1 MQVLFSALYAGALAL
16 IPYIRKLLF
25 DGVFSNQFRG
35 LLVLSLLYFLSIC
48 ANALFQ
54 YISQVYEWKT
64 EMNFNLLIKK
74 DLFHA
79 ISFLPYKNFKAK
91 DTGEYLSI
99 LNNDISVIENQ
110 YLEAI
115 IDIIKSVNMLIIYGI
130 VLFVFI
136 DYRIATVIL
145 IASLISV
152 FAPKLTANRLSK
164 LKKEQLLQTGK
175 YMSRVK
181 DLLEGFKLINSKTRT
196 SISEVHDSQLG
207 LTERTQYKFG
217 RFRTFSNVLN
227 GYIMD
232 IISLSAFVVV
242 GLLLYKNE
250 ISIGTG
256 IATFGYIESFIYP
269 IKYILNDINSINSAK
284 ETKEGVL
291 NFLEQAKSEE
301 KQKVAD
307 FHSDIVFDGVTVV
320 YPEFKLDQFSYVF
333 QKGKKYAII
342 GHSAS
347 GKSTIINL
355 LMNYISP
362 SEGKILIDGKNHSS
376 LDLSQIVYCVH
387 QHEHLFADSFD
398 NNATIF
404 RAFPPANVYDAMKD
418 LNMQNCNIQNAK
430 DAQLLSGGEKQM
442 LAAIRMMA
450 VKTPILLLDEPYSAM
465 DPATALTFNNNL
477 LALKDHTIILVT
489 HNLTSSQ
496 LKDFDEILV
505 MRGGKLEKTGNYETI
520 INSDIYPSLIH
531 G

>member
-35 LLVLSLLYFLSIC
+35 LLVLSLLYLLSIC

-79 ISFLPYKNFKAK
+79 ISLLPYKNFKTK

-115 IDIIKSVNMLIIYGI
+115 IDIVKSVNMLIIYGI

-217 RFRTFSNVLN
+217 RFRTFSNVL
-227 GYIMD
+227 MD
-232 IISLSAFVVV
+232 ILWISLVY
-242 GLLLYKNE
+242 LLL
-250 ISIGTG
+250 
-256 IATFGYIESFIYP
+256 
-269 IKYILNDINSINSAK
+269 
-284 ETKEGVL
+284 
-291 NFLEQAKSEE
+291 
-301 KQKVAD
+301 
-307 FHSDIVFDGVTVV
+307 
-320 YPEFKLDQFSYVF
+320 
-333 QKGKKYAII
+333 
-342 GHSAS
+342 
-347 GKSTIINL
+347 
-355 LMNYISP
+355 
-362 SEGKILIDGKNHSS
+362 
-376 LDLSQIVYCVH
+376 
-387 QHEHLFADSFD
+387 
-398 NNATIF
+398 
-404 RAFPPANVYDAMKD
+404 
-418 LNMQNCNIQNAK
+418 
-430 DAQLLSGGEKQM
+430 
-442 LAAIRMMA
+442 
-450 VKTPILLLDEPYSAM
+450 
-465 DPATALTFNNNL
+465 
-477 LALKDHTIILVT
+477 
-489 HNLTSSQ
+489 
-496 LKDFDEILV
+496 
-505 MRGGKLEKTGNYETI
+505 
-520 INSDIYPSLIH
+520 
-531 G
+531 